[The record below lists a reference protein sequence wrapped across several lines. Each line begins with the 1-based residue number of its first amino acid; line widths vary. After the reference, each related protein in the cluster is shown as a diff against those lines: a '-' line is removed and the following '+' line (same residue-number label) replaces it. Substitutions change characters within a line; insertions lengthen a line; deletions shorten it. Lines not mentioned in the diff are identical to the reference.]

1 MSEPSKE
8 ELLFGRIALHNRLID
23 QEQFEDALALRRRRS
38 DINQDFGRLLKAR
51 GHIDDKQY
59 RSVRKAQEKALA
71 GKGYSVE
78 AARFLARGMNADGT
92 APKGDGATGTPAP
105 LTAVLDKERAAE
117 AYADAPEPF
126 DEPEAFEPDGE
137 LGEDDLVEDAPAP
150 APAAA
155 DDDERIPGEAKRA
168 FKRPVDPNALKTMQ
182 ALLKKSREMGASD
195 LHLSCGAKP
204 FLRLHGGIQFL
215 NMPEITPQQGKL
227 FAAALLRDEDWQL
240 FCERNDWDGSV
251 DLGPAGRYR
260 ANLLRQRRGI
270 SGVYRVINTKIPSL
284 TDLGLPESFERF
296 TTFHQGLVLVTGAAG
311 SGKSSTL
318 AALIEL
324 VNQNR
329 KDHIIT
335 MEDPIEY
342 LFTGK
347 GCNVTQRQIDV
358 HTRSW
363 GNALR
368 AALRE
373 DPDVIMIGEM
383 RDLDTVQLA
392 ITAAETGHLVYGTL
406 HTTSATRTIDRLLDV
421 FPPGEQSQ
429 IRAMVS
435 ESLKG
440 VISQQLLPTKDGKS
454 RACAFEVLTWTPA
467 VANLIREGT
476 TFKLHSV
483 LQTGK
488 KLGMVL
494 MDDSIRKLV
503 DDGVVSKEVAR
514 AAAHNPKLFQ

>member
-1 MSEPSKE
+1 
-8 ELLFGRIALHNRLID
+8 
-23 QEQFEDALALRRRRS
+23 
-38 DINQDFGRLLKAR
+38 
-51 GHIDDKQY
+51 
-59 RSVRKAQEKALA
+59 
-71 GKGYSVE
+71 
-78 AARFLARGMNADGT
+78 MNADGSAPGAASPT
-92 APKGDGATGTPAP
+92 AQ
-105 LTAVLDKERAAE
+105 
-117 AYADAPEPF
+117 APEPAPPPAPEPVP
-126 DEPEAFEPDGE
+126 EPEPFEPDAIE
-137 LGEDDLVEDAPAP
+137 PAERPAP
-150 APAAA
+150 EPVAAVA
-155 DDDERIPGEAKRA
+155 AEPKQPKRHR
-168 FKRPVDPNALKTMQ
+168 RPVDPTARKTMT
-182 ALLKKSREMGASD
+182 ALLKKARESGASD
-195 LHLSCGAKP
+195 LHMSCGAKP
-204 FLRLHGGIQFL
+204 FFRLHGQIQFL
-215 NMPEITPQQGKL
+215 NMQPITPKQGEL
-227 FAAALLRDEDWQL
+227 YAAALVSDEEWSL
-240 FCERNDWDGSV
+240 FRERNDWDGSI
-251 DLGPAGRYR
+251 DLGSLGRFR

-270 SGVYRVINTKIPSL
+270 SAVYRVINNKIPTL
-284 TDLGLPESFERF
+284 AELGLPESFERF

-342 LFTGK
+342 VFEGK
-347 GCNVTQRQIDV
+347 QCNVTQRQIDV
-358 HTRSW
+358 HTLSW

-440 VISQQLLPTKDGKS
+440 IISQMLVPTPDGKG
-454 RACAFEVLTWTPA
+454 RNCAYEVLVWTPA

-476 TFKLHSV
+476 TYKLTSV

-488 KLGMVL
+488 KLGMVM
-494 MDDSIRKLV
+494 MDESLKRLVQEGKL
-503 DDGVVSKEVAR
+503 SKEYARTVAT
-514 AAAHNPKLFQ
+514 NPKLFN